1 MKLFQNLFNKNFFL
15 SISALVF
22 LATIAFTNFGYIKD
36 STYTAQPRPGEDN
49 IGIRAMRNNPEYYK
63 EKYKF

>member
-1 MKLFQNLFNKNFFL
+1 MDAQNRMTKVGL
-15 SISALVF
+15 
-22 LATIAFTNFGYIKD
+22 NFGYIKD
-36 STYTAQPRPGEDN
+36 STYTAQPRPGENN